1 MTQLPDLLPA
11 LPEILLA
18 CAGMALLLLGVYTTM
33 TARTVSYLA
42 AAVMV
47 ALVFV
52 VRGGAGAPVVTFDG
66 LFVVDQFAAFS
77 KVLILL
83 ASALVLVL
91 SQDYLHREGMAKP
104 EYAVLIVFST
114 LGMLCL
120 VSANDLMALYVALE
134 LMSLSLY
141 VIAAIRRDTVRS
153 SEAGLKYFVL
163 GALGSGMYLYGAS
176 LVYGFTGTTNFNTIA
191 TVLGHG
197 GEPSI
202 GLIIGLVFVL
212 TALAFKISAVPFHM
226 WTPDV
231 YEGAPTTVTAFFAIA
246 PKIAAICLLAR
257 VLIGPFGDLVHQW
270 QQVIVFISIAS
281 MAFGSLAAM
290 VQKNI
295 KRMLAYSSIGHVGF
309 LLVGLAAGTEEG
321 VRGVLTYL
329 AIYLFMNLGT
339 FACVLSMRVNGRM
352 VEEIKDLSGLW
363 KNRPGMALALLF
375 FMFSMAG
382 VPPFAGFIGKLYVFM
397 AAVNAGLY
405 PLAILGVLSSVI
417 AAFYYIR
424 IVKIMYFDAP
434 ADAFDPQGS
443 TPAGVIM
450 AGSALFVLVVMGFL
464 DPLTNAAQAAAA
476 ALFVG

>member
-1 MTQLPDLLPA
+1 MTQLPDMLPV

-18 CAGMALLLLGVYTTM
+18 AAGMGLLLLGAYKGA
-33 TARTVSYLA
+33 TARTVAYLA

-52 VRGGAGAPVVTFDG
+52 VSAGVGNTLVTFEG
-66 LFVVDQFAAFS
+66 LFVVDRFAAFA

-83 ASALVLVL
+83 ASALVLIL

-104 EYAVLIVFST
+104 EYAVLVVFST

-120 VSANDLMALYVALE
+120 VSANDFMALYMALE

-141 VIAAIRRDTVRS
+141 VVAAMRRDTLKS

-176 LVYGFTGTTNFNTIA
+176 LVYGFTGSTNFSGVA
-191 TVLGHG
+191 ALLQG
-197 GEPSI
+197 GAAPSI

-212 TALAFKISAVPFHM
+212 AALAFKISAVPFHM

-231 YEGAPTTVTAFFAIA
+231 YEGAPTPVTAFFATA

-270 QQVIVFISIAS
+270 QQVVMFISIAS

-352 VEEIKDLSGLW
+352 VEDIKDLSGLW

-434 ADAFDPQGS
+434 ADAFDRPVS
-443 TPAGVIM
+443 PSVSAIM
-450 AGSALFVLVVMGFL
+450 LGGAVFVLVAMVFL

-476 ALFVG
+476 SLFHG